1 MLSLFRRPGAD
12 LQIDVDK
19 TVVQVGDEVRA
30 RVTLVPKQDFDVRQ
44 GKVELICTET
54 YVQMTSSQ
62 YGQHYHRRTRSLSL
76 EGGSFMEGG
85 TVRAG
90 LPHSGSVRL
99 VVPAGALPTLT
110 GATVSKIDPGISW
123 AVIAS
128 LDVAKARDIQHSQ
141 EVTVDPP
148 AAPEDRQHRP
158 VTAESRHRQCVLTL
172 GLSSGDARSGDR
184 LAGSL
189 RAEMLQDVGV
199 SEVRVELVRIEK
211 FGNVQRDHTADRV
224 VLEPEGSLPAGQ
236 IREWSFRLNV
246 GKVTAPTLKTDKS
259 SVRWLVKGVLSRRMR
274 PDLRVEREIGVE
286 F

>member
-44 GKVELICTET
+44 GKVKLICTVT

-62 YGQHYHRRTRSLSL
+62 YGQHYHRRTRTLSR

-90 LPHSGSVRL
+90 LPHSGSARL

-123 AVIAS
+123 AVTAS
-128 LDVAKARDIQHSQ
+128 LDVARGRDIRQSQ
-141 EVTVDPP
+141 EVTVVRP
-148 AAPEDRQHRP
+148 AKADEGQPRLAA
-158 VTAESRHRQCVLTL
+158 AESKHGQCVLTL
-172 GLSSGDARSGDR
+172 ELSTGDARSGDR
-184 LAGSL
+184 VAGNL
-189 RAEMLQDVGV
+189 RAEMLREVGV
-199 SEVRVELVRIEK
+199 SEVRVEMVRIEK
-211 FGNVQRDHTADRV
+211 FGNVRKDHIVDSV
-224 VLEPEGSLPAGQ
+224 VLEPEGSLPAGE

-246 GKVTAPTLKTDKS
+246 GNVGAPTLKTDKS

-274 PDLRVEREIGVE
+274 RDLRVEREIDAD

>member
-30 RVTLVPKQDFDVRQ
+30 RVTLVPKQDVDVRQ

-62 YGQHYHRRTRSLSL
+62 YGQHYHRRARTLSR

-90 LPHSGSVRL
+90 LPYYGDVTL
-99 VVPAGALPTLT
+99 AVPADALPTLT
-110 GATVSKIDPGISW
+110 GVSVNKIDPGISW
-123 AVIAS
+123 AVAAS
-128 LDVAKARDIQHSQ
+128 LDVAKSRDIQHSQ
-141 EVTVDPP
+141 EVTVVRPP
-148 AAPEDRQHRP
+148 GPGDSSPRP
-158 VTAESRHRQCVLTL
+158 AFAESRHGQCVLTL
-172 GLSSGDARSGDR
+172 ELSSGDARSGDR

-199 SEVRVELVRIEK
+199 SEVRAELVRIEK
-211 FGNVQRDHTADRV
+211 FGKVQQDHTMDSA
-224 VLEPEGSLPAGQ
+224 VLEPEGSVPRPEPTASSAPMPA
-236 IREWSFRLNV
+236 IAV
-246 GKVTAPTLKTDKS
+246 G
-259 SVRWLVKGVLSRRMR
+259 
-274 PDLRVEREIGVE
+274 
-286 F
+286 